1 MQQTRLTRDRL
12 SALSKPDLI
21 DLVMELAAQN
31 ALLQA
36 RVDELEKQNR
46 QLRDQNASLV
56 QRVSDL
62 ERRLGLN
69 SSNSSKPPSSDGLA
83 KPAARERRTRSLRG
97 KSGRKS
103 GGQHGH
109 KGTTLKQVATPDALV
124 HHYPHQCTRC
134 SATLSSEAATGFA
147 ARQVFGLAPPPPLFI
162 TEHRAHTCRCRSCGT
177 LVRAAFPETVK
188 APAQYGDEIAALA
201 AYLQTQHCIPEDRLA
216 RIFSDLYKIRVAPA
230 TLASL
235 IAKKADSMRIF
246 ADRVRELL
254 CGTAVAVKH
263 LDETGLRIAGKTRWL
278 HMLCST
284 SLSHLRL
291 GTGRGDIPSGLAGTI
306 VHDCWPPYLALE
318 AVEHGLCNAHLLREL
333 QAVIDHDREPWATD
347 MKALL
352 SDARTLAQMARDQ
365 GRPAVSLRH
374 VRQIRQRFDACCDR
388 AIKFHEGLPPLA
400 RPTTGKRGRPK
411 RRAGHNLARRM
422 RTHKAAV
429 LLFFNDLNVPFTNNE
444 AERDLRMTKVRQKV
458 SGSFRTETGAENYCI
473 LRTVVETARK
483 QSWDVLR
490 ALSKSP
496 VQLIRDLNTFHQIQ
510 LDRVA
515 G

>member
-1 MQQTRLTRDRL
+1 MKQARFTRDRV

-21 DLVMELAAQN
+21 DLVMELAARN
-31 ALLQA
+31 ALLQT

-46 QLRDQNASLV
+46 QLQEQNASLV

-109 KGTTLKQVATPDALV
+109 KGATLKQVATPDALV

-134 SATLSSEAATGFA
+134 SATLSPEAATGFA
-147 ARQVFGLAPPPPLFI
+147 VRQVFGLAPPPPLFI
-162 TEHRAHTCRCRSCGT
+162 TEHRAHTCLCRACGT
-177 LVRAAFPETVK
+177 LVRADFPETVK
-188 APAQYGDEIAALA
+188 APAQYSDEIAALA

-216 RIFSDLYKIRVAPA
+216 RIFSDLYKIRIAPA

-235 IAKKADSMRIF
+235 IAKKADSLRIF

-254 CGTAVAVKH
+254 SGVAVKH
-263 LDETGLRIAGKTRWL
+263 LDETGFRIAGKTRWL

-306 VHDCWPPYLALE
+306 IHDCWPPYLALE

-333 QAVIDHDREPWATD
+333 QAIIDHDKEPWAAD
-347 MKALL
+347 MKDLL
-352 SDARTLAQMARDQ
+352 SDALTLTQIAHDQ
-365 GRPAVSLRH
+365 GKPAVSPEQAH
-374 VRQIRQRFDACCDR
+374 QIHQRFDACCDQ

-400 RPTTGKRGRPK
+400 RPTKTGKRGRPK
-411 RRAGHNLARRM
+411 RRTGHNLARRM
-422 RTHKAAV
+422 QTHKAAI
-429 LLFFNDLNVPFTNNE
+429 LLFFDDLNVPFTNNE

-490 ALSKSP
+490 ALSTSP
-496 VQLIRDLNTFHQIQ
+496 VQLVHELNTLHQIQ
-510 LDRVA
+510 LDSVA